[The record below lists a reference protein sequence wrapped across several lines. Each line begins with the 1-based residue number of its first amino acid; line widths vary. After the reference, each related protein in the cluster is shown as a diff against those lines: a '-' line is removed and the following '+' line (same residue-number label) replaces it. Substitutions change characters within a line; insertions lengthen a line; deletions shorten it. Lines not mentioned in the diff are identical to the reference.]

1 MINNFSD
8 IAIGVIANATSK
20 RKEDIGD
27 FIGESV
33 YRLFHGDK
41 TY

>member
-8 IAIGVIANATSK
+8 IAIRVIADATGE

-33 YRLFHGDK
+33 YRLFHGGK